1 MQQNSHEELK
11 EREWNND
18 FFFVLLAT
26 QAVSY
31 EMTGVNKTQ
40 QFGLFF
46 VF

>member
-1 MQQNSHEELK
+1 MI
-11 EREWNND
+11 

-31 EMTGVNKTQ
+31 EMTNENKSQ

-46 VF
+46 F